1 MFVIKVNDGQGGYM
15 ALKTFE
21 VELTYEDRQQGP
33 NTSAG
38 KIRVDASGLSV
49 AVGKALRQIIKGVD
63 RKVRFDMNKNGI
75 TIRVANLGD
84 AVAEQKQAA
93 ANA

>member
-1 MFVIKVNDGQGGYM
+1 M

-21 VELTYEDRQQGP
+21 VELTYEDRTHGP

-63 RKVRFDMNKNGI
+63 RKVRFDMNKSGI
-75 TIRVANLGD
+75 TIRVVNLGEAIAD
-84 AVAEQKQAA
+84 GKQTAA
-93 ANA
+93 TA

>member
-1 MFVIKVNDGQGGYM
+1 M

-33 NTSAG
+33 NTPAG
-38 KIRVDASGLSV
+38 KIRVEASGLSV

-63 RKVRFDMNKNGI
+63 RKVRFDMNKSGV
-75 TIRVANLGD
+75 TIRVTNLGD
-84 AVAEQKQAA
+84 AVAEQQAA

>member
-1 MFVIKVNDGQGGYM
+1 M

-21 VELTYEDRQQGP
+21 VELTYEDRQRGP

-38 KIRVDASGLSV
+38 KIRIDASGLSV
-49 AVGKALRQIIKGVD
+49 AVGKALRQIIKGMD
-63 RKVRFDMNKNGI
+63 RKVRFDMNKNGV

>member
-1 MFVIKVNDGQGGYM
+1 M
-15 ALKTFE
+15 KTFE
-21 VELTYEDRQQGP
+21 VELTYEDRKEGP

-49 AVGKALRQIIKGVD
+49 AVGKALRQIIKGAD

-75 TIRVANLGD
+75 TIRVANLGE
-84 AVAEQKQAA
+84 AVAEGGKEAA
-93 ANA
+93 PST